1 MAKQAAARKHL
12 GAARSWK
19 LIRNA
24 NINVSRSI
32 PTAVTSIEKLN
43 PSNTDCCAIVDGDPG
58 QSVAKCVAKV
68 CVLWVSLCVSIYAT
82 GSRAASVQRGKGG
95 CHRLQL
101 YTCV

>member
-43 PSNTDCCAIVDGDPG
+43 PSNTDCCAVVDGDPG
-58 QSVAKCVAKV
+58 QRVAKSFLCGAKGA
-68 CVLWVSLCVSIYAT
+68 LGVSIYAT
-82 GSRAASVQRGKGG
+82 GSRAASVQRRKGG
-95 CHRLQL
+95 CHRL
-101 YTCV
+101 